1 MAAINDTTKTALIQ
15 LLTLQQ
21 QQMAILQALLGGATI
36 TAAAAAPGSVA
47 GSKKSGK
54 GTRGPRGSSGWDL
67 FKKQVRKEMSDANP
81 GVKYKLKEVADECA
95 SRKASGAYDEVH
107 WKAQAA
113 AGKFGGGGSVGSA
126 SESEGEDASTDSKK
140 RGRPKGSKN
149 KPKTEAAPAVAA
161 KPLNAAAVLLQRI
174 AADEA
179 EEDDDEEADDNTV
192 DAVEWIFKGK
202 KYFKS
207 SANEVWENISGVPGE
222 LKGRYNAL
230 SNKIE
235 PI

>member
-21 QQMAILQALLGGATI
+21 QQMAILQALLGGATV
-36 TAAAAAPGSVA
+36 TAAAVAPGSVA

-54 GTRGPRGSSGWDL
+54 GSRGPRGSSGWDL

-81 GVKYKLKEVADECA
+81 GVKYKLKEVADECQR
-95 SRKASGAYDEVH
+95 RKEAGEYDEAH
-107 WKAQAA
+107 WKSQAA
-113 AGKFGGGGSVGSA
+113 AAKVAGSTSDA
-126 SESEGEDASTDSKK
+126 ESEGDGENASTDSKK

-149 KPKTEAAPAVAA
+149 KAKTVAVAVAAPVPVAAPA
-161 KPLNAAAVLLQRI
+161 I
-174 AADEA
+174 IHDEA
-179 EEDDDEEADDNTV
+179 KGDDEEDDDEV
-192 DAVEWIFKGK
+192 DAVEWTFKGK

-207 SANEVWENISGVPGE
+207 SANEVWENISGAPGE

-230 SNKIE
+230 TNKIE
-235 PI
+235 PV

>member
-67 FKKQVRKEMSDANP
+67 FKTQVRTEMSDANP

-95 SRKASGAYDEVH
+95 SRKASGAYDEAH

-113 AGKFGGGGSVGSA
+113 AGKIGGGGSVGSA

-149 KPKTEAAPAVAA
+149 KPKEAVA
-161 KPLNAAAVLLQRI
+161 PI
-174 AADEA
+174 P
-179 EEDDDEEADDNTV
+179 EEEEEESVASKWTHGGKTYFKTTDNQVWQCIDDNV
-192 DAVEWIFKGK
+192 GDLV
-202 KYFKS
+202 
-207 SANEVWENISGVPGE
+207 
-222 LKGRYNAL
+222 GRFNPL
-230 SNKIE
+230 TNKIVKS
-235 PI
+235 